1 MGAFSTDHQLGGEV
15 STQITE
21 QIARGFYRRW
31 TSYMNGGDWGE
42 LLGAP
47 AGNRQAA
54 E

>member
-1 MGAFSTDHQLGGEV
+1 MGAYVTDHPLGGEV
-15 STQITE
+15 STQVTE

-31 TSYMNGGDWGE
+31 TSYMQGGDWHE
-42 LLGAP
+42 LLGSP